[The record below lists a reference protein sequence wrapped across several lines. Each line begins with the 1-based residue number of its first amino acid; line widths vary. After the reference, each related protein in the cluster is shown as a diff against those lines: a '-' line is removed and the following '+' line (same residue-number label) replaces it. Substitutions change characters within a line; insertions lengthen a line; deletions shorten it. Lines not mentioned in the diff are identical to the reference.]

1 MRTLR
6 WLAVILICATASAAS
21 AMPTRTPASIE
32 DLPAPEVNV
41 VEDIT
46 GRLRAPVYINGM
58 GPFHFIVDTAANR
71 SAISARLAAQLGLP
85 VAGAGE
91 VHAMGGPFT
100 APMAQVRTL
109 RAGVIQSSDIEM
121 PVIADDALGSADGLL
136 GVEDMAGRQLTM
148 DFENERI
155 LIEHARQPV
164 SRRDWSTVEA
174 RRRFG
179 NLIVAQARIEGVPVR
194 VVIDTG
200 AQASI
205 ANTALRDELVR
216 LGRARTDPARIRTLT
231 VGGPIVLDQLM
242 FIPRLTIGGA
252 VDVSN
257 VTAGVGDPYVFTLW
271 ELHDEPALL
280 LGMDVLGQSR
290 AMVID
295 YERNR
300 VHFLNPEL
308 PRRRVSR

>member
-1 MRTLR
+1 MHVLR
-6 WLAVILICATASAAS
+6 WLAVVLFCVSANAAS

-32 DLPAPEVNV
+32 DLPAPEVV
-41 VEDIT
+41 VEEDRT

-58 GPFHFIVDTAANR
+58 GPFNFIVDTAANR
-71 SAISARLAAQLGLP
+71 TAISSRLAAQLALP
-85 VAGAGE
+85 VTGSGE

-100 APMAQVRTL
+100 APMAHVQTM
-109 RAGVIQSSDIEM
+109 RAGVIESRGVEL
-121 PVIADDALGSADGLL
+121 PVIADDALGTADGLL

-155 LIEHARQPV
+155 MIEHARNPV
-164 SRRDWSTVEA
+164 SRRDWSTIEA

-179 NLIVAQARIEGVPVR
+179 NLIVADARIEGVPVR

-200 AQASI
+200 AQSSV
-205 ANTALRDELVR
+205 ANSALRDELVR
-216 LGRARTDPARIRTLT
+216 LGRARTDPATIRTLT

-242 FIPRLTIGGA
+242 FIPRMRMGA

-257 VTAGVGDPYVFTLW
+257 VRAGVGDPYVFTLW
-271 ELHDEPALL
+271 GLNDEPALL
-280 LGMDVLGQSR
+280 LGMDVLGRAR

-295 YERNR
+295 YERSR
-300 VHFLNPEL
+300 VHFLNPV
-308 PRRRVSR
+308 RTGSRISR

>member
-6 WLAVILICATASAAS
+6 WLAAVLICATASAAS

-41 VEDIT
+41 EEDLT
-46 GRLRAPVYINGM
+46 GRMRAPVYINGM
-58 GPFHFIVDTAANR
+58 GPFNFIVDTAANR
-71 SAISARLAAQLGLP
+71 TVISARLAAQLGLP
-85 VAGAGE
+85 VAGQGE
-91 VHAMGGPFT
+91 VHAMGGAFT
-100 APMAQVRTL
+100 APMAQVHTL
-109 RAGVIQSSDIEM
+109 RAGVIESRGVEM
-121 PVIADDALGSADGLL
+121 PVISNDALGTADGLL

-155 LIEHARQPV
+155 LIEQARRPV
-164 SRRDWSTVEA
+164 SPRDWSTVEA

-179 NLIVAQARIEGVPVR
+179 NLIVASARIEGVPVR

-216 LGRARTDPARIRTLT
+216 LGRARTDPATIRTLT
-231 VGGPIVLDQLM
+231 AGGPIVLEQLM
-242 FIPRLTIGGA
+242 FIPRLRMGG

-257 VTAGVGDPYVFTLW
+257 VRAGVGDPYVFTLW
-271 ELHDEPALL
+271 DLHDEPALL
-280 LGMDVLGQSR
+280 LGMDVLGRAR

-295 YERNR
+295 YERSR
-300 VHFLNPEL
+300 VHFLNPEPAA
-308 PRRRVSR
+308 PRLTR

>member
-1 MRTLR
+1 MRALR
-6 WLAVILICATASAAS
+6 WLAVVLFCVSAGAAS

-41 VEDIT
+41 VEDRT

-58 GPFHFIVDTAANR
+58 GPFNFIVDTAANR
-71 SAISARLAAQLGLP
+71 SAISSRLAAQLALP
-85 VAGAGE
+85 VTGAGE

-100 APMAQVRTL
+100 APMAHVHAM
-109 RAGVIQSSDIEM
+109 RAGVIENTNVEM
-121 PVIADDALGSADGLL
+121 PVIEADALGTADGLL

-155 LIEHARQPV
+155 IIEQARRPV
-164 SRRDWSTVEA
+164 SQSDWSTIQA

-179 NLIVAQARIEGVPVR
+179 NLIVAEARIEGVPVR

-200 AQASI
+200 AQSSI
-205 ANTALRDELVR
+205 ANSALRNELVR
-216 LGRARTDPARIRTLT
+216 LGRARTDPATIRTAT

-242 FIPRLTIGGA
+242 FIPRMRMGG

-257 VTAGVGDPYVFTLW
+257 VRAAVGDPYVFTLW
-271 ELHDEPALL
+271 DLHEEPAIL
-280 LGMDVLGQSR
+280 LGMDVLGRAR

-295 YERNR
+295 YERSR
-300 VHFLNPEL
+300 VHFLNPE
-308 PRRRVSR
+308 PGRRPLTR